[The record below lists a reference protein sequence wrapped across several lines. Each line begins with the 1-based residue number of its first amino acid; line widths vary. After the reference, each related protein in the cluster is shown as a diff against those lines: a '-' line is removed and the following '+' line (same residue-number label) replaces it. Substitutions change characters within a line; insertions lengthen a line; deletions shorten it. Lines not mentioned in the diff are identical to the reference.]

1 MNWFSSK
8 MSSKEF
14 ALHMV
19 IIVLCTSFISG
30 FAFGN
35 THRGQARAEANV
47 MGQTRDVYKTVI
59 QQKPYTVE
67 VCKQVQ
73 VPGDKTADTVVGT
86 ILGGV
91 IGHQI
96 DHEDG
101 AKIGGVLGGII
112 GNQNSKAVGG
122 TQTQCQTETRYEE
135 ETVEV
140 YSHSVVTFWD
150 NGKEY
155 RVRYQK

>member
-1 MNWFSSK
+1 MNWFTSK
-8 MSSKEF
+8 MSGKELT
-14 ALHMV
+14 LHMV

-150 NGKEY
+150 NGREY
-155 RVRYQK
+155 NVRYQK

>member
-1 MNWFSSK
+1 MKYSEKVFHSVVLSCALGMFSG
-8 MSSKEF
+8 
-14 ALHMV
+14 L
-19 IIVLCTSFISG
+19 
-30 FAFGN
+30 AFGS
-35 THRGQARAEANV
+35 ESNV

-67 VCKQVQ
+67 VCKQVT

-96 DHEDG
+96 DHKDG

-135 ETVEV
+135 ETIEV

-150 NGKEY
+150 NGREY

>member
-1 MNWFSSK
+1 MKFAEKYFHTVVIAVCASFLSS
-8 MSSKEF
+8 
-14 ALHMV
+14 L
-19 IIVLCTSFISG
+19 
-30 FAFGN
+30 AF
-35 THRGQARAEANV
+35 AEANV

-73 VPGDKTADTVVGT
+73 VPGDKTADTVVGA

-91 IGHQI
+91 VGHQI
-96 DHEDG
+96 DHDDG

-140 YSHSVVTFWD
+140 YSHSVITFWD
-150 NGKEY
+150 NGREY
-155 RVRYQK
+155 QVKYKR

>member
-1 MNWFSSK
+1 MNWFTSK
-8 MSSKEF
+8 MSGKELT
-14 ALHMV
+14 LHMV

-30 FAFGN
+30 FAFGD

-96 DHEDG
+96 DHKDG

>member
-96 DHEDG
+96 DHKDG

>member
-1 MNWFSSK
+1 MKYPEVVFHSVVLSCALGFFSALA
-8 MSSKEF
+8 F
-14 ALHMV
+14 AD
-19 IIVLCTSFISG
+19 
-30 FAFGN
+30 

-67 VCKQVQ
+67 VCKQVT

-96 DHEDG
+96 DHKDG
-101 AKIGGVLGGII
+101 AKIGSVLGGII

-122 TQTQCQTETRYEE
+122 IQTQCQTETRYEE

-150 NGKEY
+150 NGREY
-155 RVRYQK
+155 KVRYQK

>member
-1 MNWFSSK
+1 MTYWENMFHTC
-8 MSSKEF
+8 
-14 ALHMV
+14 A
-19 IIVLCTSFISG
+19 IVWGATFLIAVSG
-30 FAFGN
+30 AA
-35 THRGQARAEANV
+35 HAN
-47 MGQTRDVYKTVI
+47 QTQVADITDHYKTVI
-59 QQKPYTVE
+59 QQVPYTVE

-96 DHEDG
+96 DHNDG

-112 GNQNSKAVGG
+112 GNQNSDAVGG
-122 TQTQCQTETRYEE
+122 VQRQCQTETRYEE

-140 YSHSVVTFWD
+140 YSHSEITFWD
-150 NGKEY
+150 NGREY
-155 RVRYQK
+155 KLRYQK

>member
-96 DHEDG
+96 DHKDG
-101 AKIGGVLGGII
+101 AKIGSVLGGII

-150 NGKEY
+150 NGREHKL
-155 RVRYQK
+155 RYQK

>member
-1 MNWFSSK
+1 MKFAGKYFHTVVIAVCASFLSS
-8 MSSKEF
+8 
-14 ALHMV
+14 V
-19 IIVLCTSFISG
+19 
-30 FAFGN
+30 AF
-35 THRGQARAEANV
+35 AEANV

-59 QQKPYTVE
+59 TQKPYTVE
-67 VCKQVQ
+67 VCKQVA
-73 VPGDKTADTVVGT
+73 VPADKTADTVVGT

-96 DHEDG
+96 DHDDG
-101 AKIGGVLGGII
+101 AKIGAVLGGIV
-112 GNQNSKAVGG
+112 GNKNSDAVGG
-122 TQTQCQTETRYEE
+122 TRQQCQTETRYEE

>member
-47 MGQTRDVYKTVI
+47 MGQTRDEFNEYSPMQWGFSNLYNQWECETW
-59 QQKPYTVE
+59 E
-67 VCKQVQ
+67 
-73 VPGDKTADTVVGT
+73 
-86 ILGGV
+86 
-91 IGHQI
+91 
-96 DHEDG
+96 ED
-101 AKIGGVLGGII
+101 
-112 GNQNSKAVGG
+112 
-122 TQTQCQTETRYEE
+122 E
-135 ETVEV
+135 
-140 YSHSVVTFWD
+140 
-150 NGKEY
+150 
-155 RVRYQK
+155 

>member
-1 MNWFSSK
+1 MKWLTSPLGGKEMMFHVVVIAVCGSFLSSLA
-8 MSSKEF
+8 F
-14 ALHMV
+14 A
-19 IIVLCTSFISG
+19 SDS
-30 FAFGN
+30 
-35 THRGQARAEANV
+35 NV

-67 VCKQVQ
+67 VCKQVA

-96 DHEDG
+96 DHKDG
-101 AKIGGVLGGII
+101 AKIGGVLGGIL
-112 GNQNSKAVGG
+112 GNQNSNAVGS

-150 NGKEY
+150 NGREY

>member
-150 NGKEY
+150 NGREY

>member
-1 MNWFSSK
+1 MKFAEKYFHTVVIAVCASFFSSLA
-8 MSSKEF
+8 F
-14 ALHMV
+14 AD
-19 IIVLCTSFISG
+19 
-30 FAFGN
+30 

-67 VCKQVQ
+67 VCKQVT

-96 DHEDG
+96 DHKDG

-112 GNQNSKAVGG
+112 GNQNSKAVGS

-150 NGKEY
+150 NGREY

>member
-1 MNWFSSK
+1 MNWFASK
-8 MSSKEF
+8 MNGKEF

-150 NGKEY
+150 NGREY